1 MRVAASLLAVASCVL
16 AKTGDN
22 CNIVNTVTVVS
33 GDTLGAISAAN
44 GVTVAQ
50 VAFVNRQIANVNA
63 IFPGDKIAIPNPACD
78 AGTISPGKPVD
89 CNDVN
94 RPTKY
99 IVQQGETLFILAT
112 ERFGVT
118 LEALEAANPQIKNKN
133 LIFPGDVVNVPAC
146 AQNSPPNCANGS
158 QSVYTAVQGDYLSAI
173 ATKFGIT
180 LAVIEAANTQI
191 ADFNK
196 IYPGDRINITLCH
209 PTSGSCPAP
218 VQPSRKIKKNRIV
231 SE

>member
-16 AKTGDN
+16 ANTGDN
-22 CNIVNTVTVVS
+22 CNIVKTVTVVS
-33 GDTLGAISAAN
+33 GDTLGAISTAN
-44 GVTVAQ
+44 GVTLAQ
-50 VAFVNRQIANVNA
+50 VAFVNPQIANVNA
-63 IFPGDKIAIPNPACD
+63 IFPDQKIAIPNSACD
-78 AGTISPGKPVD
+78 AGTISPGKTVA
-89 CNDVN
+89 CNDAN

-99 IVQQGETLFILAT
+99 IVQQGETLYIIAT

-118 LEALEAANPQIKNKN
+118 LAAIEAANPQIKNKD
-133 LIFPGDVVNVPAC
+133 LIYPGDVVNIPAC
-146 AQNSPPNCANGS
+146 PQKSPPNCANGS
-158 QSVYTAVQGDYLSAI
+158 QSVYIVVQGDYLSSI

-191 ADFNK
+191 ANFDK
-196 IYPGDRINITLCH
+196 IYPGDHINIPLCN
-209 PTSGSCPAP
+209 PPSGSCPAP